1 MNDDELTR
9 AFNMLEPSARRRRR
23 MEARVEEW
31 IDAKRTS
38 LLAEWLGLLRIE
50 PARAVGFCTVGAMS
64 VLASPLGWIV
74 FAVL

>member
-1 MNDDELTR
+1 MNADELTR
-9 AFNMLEPSARRRRR
+9 AFITLEPSARRRRR

-50 PARAVGFCTVGAMS
+50 PATAVGLCTVGAMS

-74 FAVL
+74 LAVL